1 MVRADI
7 VGGLIS
13 GMERGYSLKEAMI
26 SFYNTGYN
34 KQDIE
39 EAARHVMSSK
49 KIPGSGEGQQVN
61 INKSVSESKSLA
73 LEKETARNPKTSQET
88 EAINNLSAQRQSQS
102 YPGEKKAEEE
112 ISKGL
117 IITLSIILFVLFIGL
132 ISLLIYVF

>member
-88 EAINNLSAQRQSQS
+88 EAINNLSAQTQSQS
-102 YPGEKKAEEE
+102 YPGEEKAEEE

-117 IITLSIILFVLFIGL
+117 IITLSIILFVLFVGL

>member
-61 INKSVSESKSLA
+61 INKSASESKSLA

-88 EAINNLSAQRQSQS
+88 EAINNLSAQTQSQS
-102 YPGEKKAEEE
+102 YSGEEKAEEE

-117 IITLSIILFVLFIGL
+117 IITLSVILFVLFIGL